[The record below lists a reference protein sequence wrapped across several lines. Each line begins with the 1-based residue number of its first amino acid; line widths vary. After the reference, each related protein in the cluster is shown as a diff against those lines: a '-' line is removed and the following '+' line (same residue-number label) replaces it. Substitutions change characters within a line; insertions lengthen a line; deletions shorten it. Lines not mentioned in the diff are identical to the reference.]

1 MKQLSDYLLV
11 TGSTGFLG
19 GAVIA
24 ELVGQSRW
32 NKVLLLVRAPDATTG
47 CKRVVESLRKFS
59 VPQELCDRVHAN
71 QIICGDLC
79 SVPEFSDDERL
90 AHVTEVI
97 NCAALA
103 GFGKPKTLWPTN
115 VDGTLA
121 FARLLHDVAPLRRF
135 LHVGTA
141 MACGF
146 PAPQVVSEEF
156 QPAIDATHLVTY
168 TESKIECERRLR
180 SDLPGLPLVVAR
192 ASIIVGDARFGCQP
206 SPSIFWVFSMA
217 RALGE
222 FTCELTD
229 HVDVVP
235 ADYCARALLHL
246 LDKSDLYHDLY
257 HVSAG
262 PEYSASFGEIDAA
275 IAAGL
280 GEAPTRDYRQV
291 DYETIADRHGEFQ
304 ALFGPCIVSVMLRA
318 IELYGQYAA
327 LDMSFDNRRLLD
339 EGMAPPPRFTDYAG
353 LCARTALG
361 SSIAEQMQ
369 YDFKGISTRAAQAL
383 AALTRSDVKVAA

>member
-1 MKQLSDYLLV
+1 MNQLSDTLLI

-24 ELVGQSRW
+24 ELIGQPRW
-32 NKVLLLVRAPDATTG
+32 GKVLLLVRAPDAATG
-47 CKRVVESLRKFS
+47 RKRVVESLRKFNVS
-59 VPQELCDRVHAN
+59 PDQCGRVHVD

-79 SVPEFSDDERL
+79 TVPEFADDARL
-90 AHVTEVI
+90 RQVTEVI

-121 FARLLHDVAPLRRF
+121 FARLMRDVAPLRRF

-146 PAPQVVSEEF
+146 PAPKVVSEEF
-156 QPAIDATHLVTY
+156 QPALDATHLVTY

-180 SDLPGLPLVVAR
+180 LDLPDLPLVVAR
-192 ASIIVGDARFGCQP
+192 ASIIIGDTRLGCQP

-217 RALGE
+217 RALGQ
-222 FTCELTD
+222 FTCQLTD
-229 HVDVVP
+229 RVDVVP

-246 LDKSDLYHDLY
+246 LDKPTLSHDLY
-257 HVSAG
+257 HISAG
-262 PEYSASFGEIDAA
+262 PRFSSTFGDIDAA

-280 GEAPTRDYRQV
+280 GEEPTRDYRQV
-291 DYETIADRHGEFQ
+291 DYETIAGRHAEFQ

-369 YDFKGISTRAAQAL
+369 YDFKGISTRTAQAL

>member
-1 MKQLSDYLLV
+1 MKQHPDYLLV

-24 ELVGQSRW
+24 ELIQQPRW
-32 NKVLLLVRAPDATTG
+32 PRVLLLVRAPDAETG
-47 CKRVVESLRKFS
+47 RRRVVESLQKFG
-59 VPQELCDRVHAN
+59 VAADLCGRVLAD

-79 SVPEFSDDERL
+79 TVPAFADDPRL
-90 AHVTEVI
+90 AGITEVI

-146 PAPQVVSEEF
+146 PAPKVVAEDF
-156 QPAIDATHLVTY
+156 TPATNAIHLVTY

-180 SDLPGLPLVVAR
+180 AELPALPLVVAR
-192 ASIIVGDARFGCQP
+192 ASIIVGDTRLGCQP

-222 FTCELTD
+222 FTCRLSNR
-229 HVDVVP
+229 VDVVP
-235 ADYCARALLHL
+235 ADYCAQALLHL
-246 LDKSDLYHDLY
+246 LDRPSLSHDLY
-257 HVSAG
+257 HISAG
-262 PEYSASFGEIDAA
+262 PRFSSSFGEIDAA

-280 GEAPTRDYRQV
+280 GQAPTQNYRQV
-291 DYETIADRHGEFQ
+291 DYDTIAARHAEFQ
-304 ALFGPCIVSVMLRA
+304 SLFGPCIVSVMLRA

-327 LDMSFDNRRLLD
+327 LDMSFDNARLLA
-339 EGMAPPPRFTDYAG
+339 EGMAPPPRFAGYAG
-353 LCARTALG
+353 LCARTAQG

-369 YDFKGISTRAAQAL
+369 YDFKGISTRASQAL
-383 AALTRSDVKVAA
+383 AALTRAGIRAAA